1 MKHAVAVLLVA
12 ILAAL
17 SGCAS
22 SAPARQ
28 ASRPFD
34 DVRRLTVVVSG
45 ESQFAVLEHSAEP
58 GRTFD
63 ALLKWS
69 PYGTLL
75 KPIAD
80 LVHQAINWLVASD
93 RKADAAGDLRDISPP
108 LVVATAFE
116 ETLRASG
123 RFDEVRTARREPA
136 GQDRRR
142 DDVVL
147 RLTVP
152 AWGLV
157 RVREGDPDLLSAF
170 ADVRAELVALETGTV
185 LWKNDEDVTDPERL
199 PLKSFTGDR
208 QFTRQRLIDEP
219 TSVSFAF
226 DPGAYGLAA
235 GGQIERIDERG
246 RHRFGTFSTHV
257 VPVTL
262 QLPAGGASVLEFG
275 RSGRR

>member
-208 QFTRQRLIDEP
+208 QFTRQRLID
-219 TSVSFAF
+219 V
-226 DPGAYGLAA
+226 LHRA
-235 GGQIERIDERG
+235 GHRLGSELLYARSAG
-246 RHRFGTFSTHV
+246 R
-257 VPVTL
+257 
-262 QLPAGGASVLEFG
+262 
-275 RSGRR
+275 

>member
-1 MKHAVAVLLVA
+1 MKHAVAVLLVSV
-12 ILAAL
+12 LAVL

-28 ASRPFD
+28 ISRPFD

-45 ESQFAVLEHSAEP
+45 ESRFSVLEHSAEP

-63 ALLKWS
+63 TLLKS
-69 PYGTLL
+69 NPYASLL

-93 RKADAAGDLRDISPP
+93 RKTDAGGDLGDVSPP
-108 LVVATAFE
+108 LVVAGALE
-116 ETLRASG
+116 QALKASG
-123 RFDEVRTARREPA
+123 RFEDVRTVRREPI

-147 RLTVP
+147 RVSVP

-157 RVREGDPDLLSAF
+157 RVREADPDLLSAF
-170 ADVRAELVALETGTV
+170 ADVRAELVAQETGTV

-208 QFTRQRLIDEP
+208 QFTRQRLLD
-219 TSVSFAF
+219 V
-226 DPGAYGLAA
+226 
-235 GGQIERIDERG
+235 
-246 RHRFGTFSTHV
+246 
-257 VPVTL
+257 L
-262 QLPAGGASVLEFG
+262 QRA
-275 RSGRR
+275 GRRVASELLYARSAGR